1 MVTPAIVW
9 HRLGEVQ
16 RQEAIVRLTHAIR
29 YLIVLASCALAL
41 SGCASLKVDSFLERG
56 ADLNQYRSY
65 AWGPADRW
73 STGDPRLDNN
83 TVFGNRVRSQVEKH
97 LTTKGLELTA
107 STLPDLFLHY
117 HISVSQRI
125 DVRTLDNASP
135 PTEDSGPSVFVYDA
149 GTLVIEVLDARS
161 ARVLWRGWAEGSF
174 EGLIDDQ
181 ALLEARVDQ
190 AVQQI
195 LQRLPRV

>member
-1 MVTPAIVW
+1 VIG
-9 HRLGEVQ
+9 HRLGDVQ
-16 RQEAIVRLTHAIR
+16 RQEAIVRLTRAIR
-29 YLIVLASCALAL
+29 YVIVLASFAVALN
-41 SGCASLKVDSFLERG
+41 GCASLKVDSFLERG

-83 TVFGNRVRSQVEKH
+83 TVFGNRVRSQVERH
-97 LTTKGLELTA
+97 LAAKSLELTT
-107 STLPDLFLHY
+107 STSPDLFLHY
-117 HISVSQRI
+117 HISISQRI
-125 DVRTLDNASP
+125 DTRTLDNAA
-135 PTEDSGPSVFVYDA
+135 PTEDSGPSVFVSDA
-149 GTLVIEVLDARS
+149 GTLLIEVLDARS

-190 AVQQI
+190 AVRQI
-195 LQRLPRV
+195 LLRLPRV